1 MGEYVSTLFVDKCG
15 HAGLS
20 CNLTCVLKGRNSAIG
35 TDGSIKVKEVLA
47 SQIRDLVST
56 QDRGRCFPV
65 MFRGEIQRPIRKCL
79 LAAISLYLWPI

>member
-35 TDGSIKVKEVLA
+35 TDGSIKVCHV
-47 SQIRDLVST
+47 R
-56 QDRGRCFPV
+56 R
-65 MFRGEIQRPIRKCL
+65 
-79 LAAISLYLWPI
+79 